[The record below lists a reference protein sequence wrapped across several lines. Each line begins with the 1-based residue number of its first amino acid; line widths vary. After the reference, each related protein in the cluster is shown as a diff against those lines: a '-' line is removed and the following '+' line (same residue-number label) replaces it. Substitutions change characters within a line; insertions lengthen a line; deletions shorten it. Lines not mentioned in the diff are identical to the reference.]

1 MDIKDY
7 LLEFYI
13 AQNGEVI
20 TPELSKMLV
29 EEMAITDG
37 SDRTTGEKWTP
48 AETNDV
54 GIKMGIDFEKIP
66 KCEWY
71 LVLNMMYSDYYSVG
85 KKHGMTDYTFY
96 AELAYAWFHDVDGKD
111 HKTFDYFFK

>member
-7 LLEFYI
+7 LLDFYI
-13 AQNGEVI
+13 SQNGEVI
-20 TPELSKMLV
+20 TPELAKSLV

-37 SDRTTGEKWTP
+37 SDRQTGEKWTP

-54 GIKMGIDFEKIP
+54 GAHMGIDFDRIP

-71 LVLNMMYSDYYSVG
+71 LVLNMMYSDYFVVG
-85 KKHGMTDYTFY
+85 KKHGLVDYTFY
-96 AELAYAWFHDVDGKD
+96 AELAHAWFTDVDAVEN
-111 HKTFDYFFK
+111 KTFKYFFC